1 MKIGIQTWGSDG
13 DIRPL
18 AALAAGLKAAGND
31 VTLAITSV
39 DSKEFSLL
47 AESLG
52 IRVIHAGYVDKKPE
66 EIEPLAY
73 AIIETRNI
81 IKQFRIIL
89 DIFFWP
95 LLGEMQNASKRL
107 SEENDLLIGH
117 FIMYPLQA
125 AAERAGR
132 PYVTVTLNHSAIPS
146 KHVPPV
152 GLPDL
157 GRWLNPLWWKL
168 VRVLSDGLLKPPI
181 NELRQRETLPPV
193 GSFIDVWESKILNLI
208 AVSPA
213 LCRKQ
218 QDWPDYQHVC
228 GFFNLPEQAEE
239 WTMPDGLA
247 RFLESGPPP
256 VFMTFGSMTLLDT
269 AVGLTETTRLMVDA
283 ARLAKCRAIIQS
295 RWEDVDDIP
304 EHPDIYRIG
313 RVPHRH
319 IFPNCSAVVHHGG
332 SGTTQQATLHGCPS
346 IIVEHLLDQVM
357 WGLILKKLGVAPRL
371 LHRRSVKPEKLARV
385 IKAVIGNKEMKT
397 RAEELGRQM
406 RGEDGVAYAVRLV
419 EERFS
424 K

>member
-1 MKIGIQTWGSDG
+1 MKIGIQTWGSEG

-18 AALAAGLKAAGND
+18 AALAAGLKTAGHD

-39 DSKEFSLL
+39 DSKDFSSL

-52 IRVIHAGYVDKKPE
+52 VRLIDAGHVDTKPE
-66 EIEPLAY
+66 EIEPLAH
-73 AIIETRNI
+73 AILRTRNI

-89 DIFFWP
+89 DMFFWP
-95 LLGEMQNASKRL
+95 LLGEIQVASKRL
-107 SEENDLLIGH
+107 AEENDLLIGH

-168 VRVLSDGLLKPPI
+168 VHVLSDGLLKPAI
-181 NELRQRETLPPV
+181 NDLRKRESLPPV
-193 GSFIDVWESKILNLI
+193 GSFIDVWESRILNLI

-218 QDWPDYQHVC
+218 EDWPDYQHVC
-228 GFFNLPEQAEE
+228 GFFNLPEQIEE
-239 WTMPDGLA
+239 WIMSDDLA

-256 VFMTFGSMTLLDT
+256 VFMTFGSMTLLDKS
-269 AVGLTETTRLMVDA
+269 VGLTETTRLMVDA

-295 RWEDVDDIP
+295 RWEDVDYIP

-313 RVPHRH
+313 RAPHRL
-319 IFPNCSAVVHHGG
+319 IFPHCSAVVHHGG

-346 IIVEHLLDQVM
+346 IVVEHLLDQVM
-357 WGLILKKLGVAPRL
+357 WGLILKRLGVAPRL
-371 LHRRSVKPEKLARV
+371 LHRRSIKPEKLARA
-385 IKAVIGNKEMKT
+385 INAVIGNAEMKK

-406 RGEDGVAYAVRLV
+406 RGEDGVAQAVKLIG
-419 EERFS
+419 ERFG
-424 K
+424 